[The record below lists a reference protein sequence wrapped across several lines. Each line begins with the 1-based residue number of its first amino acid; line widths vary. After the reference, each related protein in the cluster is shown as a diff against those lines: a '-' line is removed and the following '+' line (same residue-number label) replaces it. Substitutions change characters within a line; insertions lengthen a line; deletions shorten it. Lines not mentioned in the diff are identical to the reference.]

1 MALANFMRLSL
12 MKAAHAD
19 VDGAAWQEIRVAYRF
34 RPTYAP
40 RHAGAGVAN
49 VGHPSSALLPS
60 YFLVEL
66 SVKVC
71 GIPHLA
77 KNERDA
83 ANFLHAALGK
93 TACTFLKGKG
103 A

>member
-19 VDGAAWQEIRVAYRF
+19 VDGTAWQEIRVAYRF
-34 RPTYAP
+34 RPTYAE
-40 RHAGAGVAN
+40 AN
-49 VGHPSSALLPS
+49 VGHPSSSLLPS

-66 SVKVC
+66 PVKEC

-83 ANFLHAALGK
+83 ANFLHAALGE
-93 TACTFLKGKG
+93 TACTFLQGKG

>member
-19 VDGAAWQEIRVAYRF
+19 VGDAAWQEIRVAHLF

-49 VGHPSSALLPS
+49 GAPVRFPPIFSYGTEFGGSVSSPHMD
-60 YFLVEL
+60 
-66 SVKVC
+66 C
-71 GIPHLA
+71 GKA
-77 KNERDA
+77 EVMACRTA
-83 ANFLHAALGK
+83 AASCSRVANWCG
-93 TACTFLKGKG
+93 
-103 A
+103 